1 MDERSKS
8 TLDLANLAIAL
19 EKAVNMD
26 FMAREHGA
34 NVWKAFLKSS
44 GLDVAKKTP
53 PIETKTE
60 ITK

>member
-1 MDERSKS
+1 MDERSKA

-19 EKAVNMD
+19 EKAVSMD

-44 GLDVAKKTP
+44 GLDVPKKLP
-53 PIETKTE
+53 PIREETK
-60 ITK
+60 